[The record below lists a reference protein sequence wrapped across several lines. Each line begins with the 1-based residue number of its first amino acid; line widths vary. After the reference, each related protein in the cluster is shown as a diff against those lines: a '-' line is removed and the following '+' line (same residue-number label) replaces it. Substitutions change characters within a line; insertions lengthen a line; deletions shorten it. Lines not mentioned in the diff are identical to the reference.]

1 MRAARNIAIILLLA
15 LIVSEVPGGGN
26 VADGLLAAITI
37 TFLVLIGALAYQLYR
52 QNRLAYLGLADA
64 QRAIVAGAL
73 GAIVLMIAG
82 TDELLETGLGVFTW
96 FAVLGIAVYALI
108 TRLRRV
114 ALVLTR
120 ADRRR
125 CTCDLTR

>member
-1 MRAARNIAIILLLA
+1 MRVARNIAIILLLA

-52 QNRLAYLGLADA
+52 QNKFTYLGLSDA
-64 QRAIVAGAL
+64 RRAIVVGAL

-82 TDELLETGLGVFTW
+82 TDELLETGLGLFIW
-96 FAVLGIAVYALI
+96 FSVLGIAVYGLF
-108 TRLRRV
+108 RV
-114 ALVLTR
+114 YQDSR
-120 ADRRR
+120 AY
-125 CTCDLTR
+125 